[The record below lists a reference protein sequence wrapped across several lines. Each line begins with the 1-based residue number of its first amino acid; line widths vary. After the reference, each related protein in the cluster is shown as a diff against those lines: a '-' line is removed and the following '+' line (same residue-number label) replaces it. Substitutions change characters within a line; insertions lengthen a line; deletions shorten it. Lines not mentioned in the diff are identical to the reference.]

1 MKEFKGFS
9 DKETFTQI
17 PDSFFQDLLNE
28 IEDADEIK
36 VTLYVLWRVAHMES
50 RSRSLCQSEILADPA
65 FMAGLDRPRL
75 ETALEKAVK
84 RGSLVCVKNEDGGFY
99 FQNSP
104 RGRAAAEALQKGVL
118 RATVRSAS
126 SQPRERPNIFR
137 LYETHIGPLTPMLAD
152 ALKDAEKIYSE
163 DQVDAAFAEA
173 VKRNKRN
180 WKYVEAILRN
190 RKEEEDAKEQTG
202 RDPEKDRRK
211 YVEGKYSDFIE
222 H

>member
-17 PDSFFQDLLNE
+17 PDSFFQDILNE
-28 IEDADEIK
+28 IEDTDELK
-36 VTLYVLWRVAHMES
+36 VTLYVLWRIAHMES
-50 RSRSLCQSEILADPA
+50 RSRSLCQSEIEADPA
-65 FMAGLDRPRL
+65 FMAGLDHPRL
-75 ETALEKAVK
+75 NDALAKTVQ
-84 RGSLVCVKNEDGGFY
+84 RGSLLRVENEEGGFY
-99 FQNSP
+99 FMNSP
-104 RGRAAAEALQKGVL
+104 RGRAAAEALKKGDW
-118 RATVRSAS
+118 RGAARTAS
-126 SQPRERPNIFR
+126 SPPRERPNIFR
-137 LYETHIGPLTPMLAD
+137 LYETSIGPLTPRVAD
-152 ALKDAEKIYSE
+152 ELKDAEKIYSE
-163 DQVDAAFAEA
+163 DQVEAAFAEA

-180 WKYVEAILRN
+180 WNYVEAILRN